1 MKKTNN
7 KGFSMTEVIVAV
19 AIFLILAIPIL
30 SQLVL
35 SVKNNSK
42 AKASQYGVN
51 VAESEMELMKSVD
64 LNAIAKIY
72 EKSEETGADGTAYT
86 KYSLPT
92 SYYEGTIGN
101 TDFKLKET
109 EFMSSPYATVSLM
122 EFARKVPSFKQD
134 ASGKC
139 TFTYNTTITN
149 ADTASAEDETSKEFT
164 VEVTLD
170 PSQYDG
176 VDDGEGIDVAG
187 DGDGND
193 ELGYNTPKD
202 GAVQNLSKED
212 QAIIGT
218 NMGAYERE
226 VREKFWTD
234 VTLNSPPGY
243 RFTAQDAYLLSS
255 KNIVPS
261 RFLLNTFDLHR
272 TVKITVEENPD
283 GAASTAGKYKVTT
296 NYIYDASMKIGLYYR
311 FEKSYTSFNEV
322 DYFNTVPD
330 VKFYYNQLVIGGM
343 TPMPQDQD
351 KCTDRAFSDTVIFTN
366 KLPYEQKHAEGTGNK
381 GYQYYYTN
389 SDLYFITDVD
399 NSRGYYALPTC
410 NVSLGP
416 DYHASQLEDGRK
428 LNLYYT
434 ITTGDPA
441 KTILNNLDYDTSEIN
456 VADSSKKVVAQEFQ
470 PIYDIKLKVSPTNG
484 NGITTKLE
492 GTRGQ

>member
-72 EKSEETGADGTAYT
+72 EKSEETDADGTVYT

-139 TFTYNTTITN
+139 TFTYHTTITN

-170 PSQYDG
+170 PTQYDG
-176 VDDGEGIDVAG
+176 VDDGEGIDVDG
-187 DGDGND
+187 DGGDGND

-218 NMGAYERE
+218 NMGAYEKI
-226 VREKFWTD
+226 VREDFWTD
-234 VTLNSPPGY
+234 ATQSSPEGVK
-243 RFTAQDAYLLSS
+243 FTAQEAYLCSTQ
-255 KNIVPS
+255 NRVPP
-261 RFLLNTFDLHR
+261 RFLLNSFKLHR
-272 TVKITVEENPD
+272 TVRITVEENPD
-283 GAASTAGKYKVTT
+283 SSASSEGKYKVSVS
-296 NYIYDASMKIGLYYR
+296 YLYEASMTIGSYVYR
-311 FEKSYTSFNEV
+311 K
-322 DYFNTVPD
+322 DYPFTETMFFNTVPD

-343 TPMPQDQD
+343 TPEPKNQKNCWDVP
-351 KCTDRAFSDTVIFTN
+351 FSDTVIFTN
-366 KLPYEQKHAEGTGNK
+366 KLPYEQKHAEGTGDK

-389 SDLYFITDVD
+389 SDLYLITDVD
-399 NSRGYYALPTC
+399 NSRGYYAVPTC

-441 KTILNNLDYDTSEIN
+441 KTILNNLRYDTSEIN

-484 NGITTKLE
+484 NGLTTKLE